1 MRKKNKS
8 KKDQQLHF
16 LENMA
21 ENNARAMYEGGR
33 KKSWSLHDLTE
44 VKPLNEAQALMMRSF
59 IEGGHVV
66 ASGYAGTGKTLIALY
81 LALND
86 ILGKESNRTE
96 IKIVRSIVPARDSGF
111 LPGTMEEKMEP
122 YESVYRDL
130 IEFLLGKNK
139 SYENL
144 KDANYLT
151 FVPTNF
157 VRGATWDDCVII
169 IDEVQNMTWEEIS
182 SVMTRTGTNSK
193 VIAIGDYLQNDLY
206 RNKYDSSGIERFLK
220 VAAKMDMFDIV
231 NFHKEDIVRSEF
243 VKSFLIASEET
254 L

>member
-1 MRKKNKS
+1 MRKKNKT
-8 KKDQQLHF
+8 KKDRQLDY
-16 LENMA
+16 LEDVAFNNTMA
-21 ENNARAMYEGGR
+21 MREGGR
-33 KKSWSLHDLTE
+33 RKSWSLHDLTE
-44 VKPLNEAQALMMRSF
+44 IKPLNEAQALMMRSY
-59 IEGGHVV
+59 IEGNHVV

-81 LALND
+81 LALAD
-86 ILGKESNRTE
+86 ILGKETHRSE
-96 IKIVRSIVPARDSGF
+96 VKIVRSIVPARDSGF

-122 YESVYRDL
+122 YEVVYRDN

-139 SYENL
+139 SYENM
-144 KDANYLT
+144 KDAGYLT

-169 IDEVQNMTWEEIS
+169 VDEIQNMTWEEIS

-206 RNKYDSSGIERFLK
+206 RNKYDSSGIERFFR
-220 VAAKMDMFDIV
+220 VAHKMSTFDVV
-231 NFHKEDIVRSEF
+231 NFQKEDIVRSEF
-243 VKSFLIASEET
+243 VKEFLITSEET